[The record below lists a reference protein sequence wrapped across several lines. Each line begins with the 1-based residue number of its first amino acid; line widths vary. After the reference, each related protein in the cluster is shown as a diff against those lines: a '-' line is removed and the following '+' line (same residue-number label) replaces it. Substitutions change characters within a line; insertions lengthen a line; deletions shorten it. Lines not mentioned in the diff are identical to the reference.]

1 MPRPPSSAVR
11 FRGSWLRH
19 KVDVYEEAGAD
30 ASDAFDTLGQPSGS
44 DDLVVS
50 GIHARI
56 EPLSGTELEIAR
68 QEHSTVT
75 HVITIRYQPALAD
88 LGAQHYFLWGSRKFY
103 ISSVINPEE
112 RNIALVCTCTEATG

>member
-1 MPRPPSSAVR
+1 MPRSPSSKVR

-30 ASDAFDTLGQPSGS
+30 SGDALDTLGQPSGP
-44 DDLVVS
+44 DDLVAS

-56 EPLSGTELEIAR
+56 EPLSGSELEIAR

-75 HVITIRYQPALAD
+75 HVITIRYQPSLSG
-88 LGAQHYFLWGSRKFY
+88 LGPAHYFKWGSRKFY

-112 RNIALVCTCTEATG
+112 RNVALVCTCTEATG